1 VHQMIEE
8 LIAAPPVVTDGAWGT
23 QLQARG
29 LDLGEAPDGWNLSH
43 PERVEEVAD
52 QRVRVAFLPV
62 GDTRIELL
70 EPTDDT
76 SPIANHLERRGAG
89 LHHICLRVP
98 DIRAAMAQL
107 SEEGYRLL
115 SEEPLRGAHE
125 CLVCFIHPKSAGGV
139 LIEISQKVVP
149 DGS

>member
-1 VHQMIEE
+1 MTQSPVLDHIG
-8 LIAAPPVVTDGAWGT
+8 IAVESID
-23 QLQARG
+23 
-29 LDLGEAPDGWNLSH
+29 EA
-43 PERVEEVAD
+43 VEEVLD

-76 SPIANHLERRGAG
+76 SPIARHLERRGAG

-107 SEEGYRLL
+107 SEEGHRLL
-115 SEEPLRGAHE
+115 SEEPLPGAHD
-125 CLVCFIHPKSAGGV
+125 CLVCFVHPKSAGGV
-139 LIEISQKVVP
+139 LIELSQP
-149 DGS
+149 AALNES

>member
-1 VHQMIEE
+1 MIEKAV
-8 LIAAPPVVTDGAWGT
+8 LDHIGIAVESIDSGLAIY
-23 QLQARG
+23 QA
-29 LDLGEAPDGWNLSH
+29 LGVEV
-43 PERVEEVAD
+43 ERVEVVED
-52 QRVRVAFLPV
+52 QKVRVAILPV

-76 SPIANHLERRGAG
+76 SPIARHLERRGAG

-107 SEEGYRLL
+107 SAEGYRLL
-115 SEEPLRGAHE
+115 SEEPTRGAHDN
-125 CLVCFIHPKSAGGV
+125 LVSFIHPKSAAGV
-139 LIEISQKVVP
+139 LIEISQKAAP